1 MLKLKLGESSSLRLK
16 RLRRGSRLWG
26 SFEMGLRLCYRR
38 GGWRE
43 EVGGGGSSVTV
54 VGLGGP
60 SFPKPNPTL

>member
-1 MLKLKLGESSSLRLK
+1 MLKSSLGSGLALILK